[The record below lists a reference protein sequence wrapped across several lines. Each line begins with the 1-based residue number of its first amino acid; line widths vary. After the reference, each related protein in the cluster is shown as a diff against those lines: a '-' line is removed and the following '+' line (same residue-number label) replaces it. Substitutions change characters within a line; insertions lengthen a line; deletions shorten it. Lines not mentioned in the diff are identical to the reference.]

1 MKCGYCGR
9 KLEVPSRLCP
19 YCGRD
24 PESGVYQT
32 ATVLIGT
39 DRGQSVYPSVAE
51 VPARLR
57 TRLVRSTK
65 GANAG
70 TIIIADRRGR
80 REIARA
86 LGGEPQA
93 RPAPRPAWRWLAA
106 AVLLLVLAVLAVV
119 VFR

>member
-1 MKCGYCGR
+1 MKCGFCGR
-9 KLEVPSRLCP
+9 KLDVPARLCP

-32 ATVLIGT
+32 ATVLIATG
-39 DRGQSVYPSVAE
+39 RGQSVYPSVAE
-51 VPARLR
+51 VPTRLR

-80 REIARA
+80 HEIARA
-86 LGGEPQA
+86 LGGEPQIRA
-93 RPAPRPAWRWLAA
+93 VPRPARWWLAA
-106 AVLLLVLAVLAVV
+106 VALLLVLVALAAVIL
-119 VFR
+119 R